1 MNFSQKNDLN
11 RKLNACTKQTGLKI
25 KRVKSLLIFVFLC
38 SHFSFYYPEENTK
51 DLVAISS
58 YDIFL
63 SSKSSCQHPSL
74 SVSWFSECWSVI
86 FFSLKPQLPFMSAA
100 TVMSEVKVT
109 LSGKGYYLCIDS
121 QRDIALDEK
130 KEIWKNLQNF
140 PETQFMFLIV
150 YPSF

>member
-1 MNFSQKNDLN
+1 MIYFSPPSHLVSTPHYQFLDFLN
-11 RKLNACTKQTGLKI
+11 VGL
-25 KRVKSLLIFVFLC
+25 
-38 SHFSFYYPEENTK
+38 SF
-51 DLVAISS
+51 
-58 YDIFL
+58 
-63 SSKSSCQHPSL
+63 
-74 SVSWFSECWSVI
+74 